1 MGSMNVQDPAEQEK
15 VRRRTHDYV
24 EGGGRHG
31 SYVAADY
38 HHKEYPKFMDRT
50 PAPKRVRK
58 QTDEQFQSAFQEW
71 EDAVNASVVNS
82 KAEETVWSK
91 EHSSGWAD
99 PANSPQ
105 PGDTVDL
112 GDGRK
117 AVVGKKAK
125 AAA

>member
-1 MGSMNVQDPAEQEK
+1 MGSMNIQDPAEQEK

-50 PAPKRVRK
+50 PAPKRAKK
-58 QTDEQFQSAFQEW
+58 QTDEQFQSAFQDW

-82 KAEETVWSK
+82 KAEEIAWLAENGQATK
-91 EHSSGWAD
+91 EQIEQAD
-99 PANSPQ
+99 ADMKP
-105 PGDTVDL
+105 
-112 GDGRK
+112 
-117 AVVGKKAK
+117 KKSRAK
-125 AAA
+125 VAIA